1 MDLILT
7 EEEARVLGAMVEKSF
22 TTPEYYPL
30 SLNALKNA
38 CNQKSSREP
47 VVDYDEAIVAGAL
60 GGLRDKH
67 LVWFVDSADSRVQ
80 KYRHRFSEALD
91 LPEEAVAILT
101 VLLLRGPQ
109 TPGEV
114 RGRTER
120 IHAFATGDEVE
131 AALQALSGREEAPL
145 VVRLPRQP
153 GRKEHRWMH
162 TLCGVPD
169 MAAEEETSSARQSP
183 AFNQVR
189 SDRERLAALEA
200 QVPSLK
206 EEIQSLKEEVQS
218 LREELNGFRR
228 QFE

>member
-1 MDLILT
+1 MDLMLT

-47 VVDYDEAIVAGAL
+47 VVDYDEATVARAL

-91 LPEEAVAILT
+91 LSEEAVAVLT

-109 TPGEV
+109 TPGEI

-120 IHAFATGDEVE
+120 IHAFAAGDDVE
-131 AALQALSGREEAPL
+131 AALQALAGREEAPL

-169 MAAEEETSSARQSP
+169 MAAEEEASSARQSP

-189 SDRERLAALEA
+189 SDRERMAALEA
-200 QVPSLK
+200 
-206 EEIQSLKEEVQS
+206 EILWLKEEVQS
-218 LREELNGFRR
+218 LREELSGFRR

>member
-1 MDLILT
+1 MDLMLT
-7 EEEARVLGAMVEKSF
+7 EEEARVLGAMVEKSL

-30 SLNALKNA
+30 SLNALRNA

-47 VVDYDEAIVAGAL
+47 VVDYDEAAVARAL
-60 GGLRDKH
+60 EGLRDKH

-80 KYRHRFSEALD
+80 KYRHRFAEALD
-91 LPEEAVAILT
+91 LSEEAVAVLT

-109 TPGEV
+109 TPGEI

-120 IHAFATGDEVE
+120 LHAFATGEGVE
-131 AALQALSGREEAPL
+131 AALQALAGREEAAL
-145 VVRLPRQP
+145 VARLPRQP

-162 TLCGVPD
+162 TLCGVPEVP
-169 MAAEEETSSARQSP
+169 AEEGAVPARRSP
-183 AFNQVR
+183 AFDQVR

-200 QVPSLK
+200 EVAALRK
-206 EEIQSLKEEVQS
+206 EIQD
-218 LREELNGFRR
+218 LREEMTQFRL